1 MEVARSFYEQPRQR
15 HGSVGF
21 RLGGIAAIV
30 PVYGCLRIAYA
41 LPIAVLACLA
51 GCPEETAPPPVCTP
65 VAVDL
70 ACTPPYD
77 PTFANVFEKTL
88 KPTCAKSGVSCH
100 AVTGRQGGVAFE
112 DADDAYRDLLDGKVA
127 AGDPAC
133 SSVYARV
140 AATDPNVRMPPG
152 RSIDPAEQCAIAKW
166 IADGAK
172 R

>member
-1 MEVARSFYEQPRQR
+1 MTAGAAPRSE
-15 HGSVGF
+15 GF
-21 RLGGIAAIV
+21 RLGGIR
-30 PVYGCLRIAYA
+30 PTCHLTGCVRPAHA
-41 LPIAVLACLA
+41 LSVVFSLGLV
-51 GCPEETAPPPVCTP
+51 GCPPDEEPPPKVCAP
-65 VAVDL
+65 VDL
-70 ACTPPYD
+70 SCTPPYD

-112 DADDAYRDLLDGKVA
+112 DADDAYRGLLEGKVS

-133 SSVYARV
+133 SAVYVRV

-152 RSIDPAEQCAIAKW
+152 RSIDPAEQCAIARW
-166 IADGAK
+166 IANGAK